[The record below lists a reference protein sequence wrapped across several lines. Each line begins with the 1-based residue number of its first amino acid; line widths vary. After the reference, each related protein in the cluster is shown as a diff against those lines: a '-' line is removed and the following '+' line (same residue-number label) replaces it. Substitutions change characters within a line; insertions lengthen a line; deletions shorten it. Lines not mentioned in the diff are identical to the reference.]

1 MMQWILDNI
10 FTIISTVFGG
20 TSIVA
25 LFLEKNKRRIQE
37 KQLSADAL
45 TKMQE
50 AYAIF
55 TNDSTLRYNDLKEEM
70 ERELTKLKTKV
81 DEIAKELLL
90 EKNTSQKFSL
100 ENSVL
105 KKENEILQKE
115 LTECKEKL

>member
-1 MMQWILDNI
+1 MEWLQNNLL
-10 FTIISTVFGG
+10 TIISSLFGG
-20 TSIVA
+20 GSILA

-55 TNDSTLRYNDLKEEM
+55 TSDSTLRYNELKVEM
-70 ERELTKLKTKV
+70 ERELIKLKTKV
-81 DEIAKELLL
+81 DEVLKELQL

-100 ENSVL
+100 ENSIL
-105 KKENEILQKE
+105 KKENEILQQE
-115 LTECKEKL
+115 LTDCKEKL